1 MFMAGIQALANLAP
15 ALHDPNASLLPDLS
29 DVREVS
35 VHVAA
40 AIVRQACKEG
50 RTRDETVL
58 KVVNGELGEGL
69 EEFIRGS
76 MWDPV
81 SIAREIEWCREASA
95 DHTNKPAGLPSFGVD
110 RLDVFGRGL
119 AVVYSRI
126 FHRIS
131 VSLSSAPCTITQA
144 TNSL

>member
-81 SIAREIEWCREASA
+81 STMACWCCGSLAHFIFE
-95 DHTNKPAGLPSFGVD
+95 PLPRRSTV
-110 RLDVFGRGL
+110 LW
-119 AVVYSRI
+119 
-126 FHRIS
+126 
-131 VSLSSAPCTITQA
+131 
-144 TNSL
+144 N

>member
-81 SIAREIEWCREASA
+81 STARCPDIDAKRLLTVINRSSCRFTVLWS
-95 DHTNKPAGLPSFGVD
+95 
-110 RLDVFGRGL
+110 
-119 AVVYSRI
+119 
-126 FHRIS
+126 
-131 VSLSSAPCTITQA
+131 
-144 TNSL
+144 

>member
-1 MFMAGIQALANLAP
+1 MAGIQALANLAP

-81 SIAREIEWCREASA
+81 SSRHGSVIEIIQA
-95 DHTNKPAGLPSFGVD
+95 DAP
-110 RLDVFGRGL
+110 R
-119 AVVYSRI
+119 SR
-126 FHRIS
+126 S
-131 VSLSSAPCTITQA
+131 
-144 TNSL
+144 